1 MMKRLAIFLAAL
13 LAAVSCV
20 EKTDDIFSTVTL
32 NTVLS
37 DGEVPVSIK
46 IDSRQDGNFFQNINT
61 GEDYEYPLFVN
72 GSCTMRVQK
81 GVYILG
87 FDGTATMA
95 DGTQKTVRCSE
106 HRSPNSSVNLIE
118 DTEVLELNLIAR

>member
-1 MMKRLAIFLAAL
+1 MIRKVVTYLAVLF
-13 LAAVSCV
+13 AAVSCM
-20 EKTDDIFSTVTL
+20 EKSDDIFSTVTL

-37 DGEVPVSIK
+37 SGEVPVSIK
-46 IDSRQDGNFFQNINT
+46 IDSRQAGNFFQNINT

-81 GVYILG
+81 GVYILA

-106 HRSPNSSVNLIE
+106 HRSPNSSVNLIK
-118 DTEVLELNLIAR
+118 DTETLELSLIAR